1 MGLGS
6 TLGNGYQENFIYQPG
21 ENKRKLVSSLYI
33 KKKKKLKDF
42 PGGPVAKTPRS
53 QCRGPRVRSLVRELR
68 SWTLQLKILH
78 AATET

>member
-1 MGLGS
+1 MGPGS

-33 KKKKKLKDF
+33 KKKKNKKLKDV

-68 SWTLQLKILH
+68 SWTLQLKI
-78 AATET
+78 AR